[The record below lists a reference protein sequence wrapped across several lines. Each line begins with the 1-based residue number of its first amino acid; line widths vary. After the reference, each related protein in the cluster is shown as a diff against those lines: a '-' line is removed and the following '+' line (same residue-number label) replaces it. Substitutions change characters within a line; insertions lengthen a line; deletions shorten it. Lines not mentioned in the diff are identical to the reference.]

1 MRLSGDERMNYKD
14 MDIKRSY
21 ISCGEDGIAD
31 ALIVPALK
39 CTNHYCRSVGYFS
52 SGVFDTIMDGI
63 PTFVR
68 NGGDIKMIA
77 SPKLNDEDIEAI
89 NLGYEEKERIIGNA
103 FSRGFL
109 EEVENF
115 DDSRL
120 ALLAELIARGVL
132 DIKIAVTNTLGD
144 YHDKLGILEDF
155 DGNKVVFYGSANSSK
170 NGYRDN
176 YDKIRVVK
184 SWIDGQ
190 KDSVDDEVEEF
201 DSLWD
206 GTNKFVDVYE
216 YKESARKHL
225 LQVMERRSNSHKQG
239 NTGIKLRDYQEEA
252 IKAWVNN
259 DYHGFY
265 VMATGTGKTWTAIYS
280 AKRLLEEHSA
290 TIVICAPYKHLVKQ
304 WAEDVRKTFPDAVLI
319 MVSSEN
325 PSWDQKISQAIINKR
340 YNKNVQIIII
350 STIVS
355 FNMDRFSNVISKDSS
370 DKLLI
375 VDEAHRFTKRSEE
388 LKIDYKYMLGLSA
401 TPYSGRNAASGK
413 ELMKYFGGQVFNL
426 PIETALERKFLV
438 PYYYKPIF
446 VYATGDEEDRF
457 RKQSRIIAS
466 YFRNG
471 KCIDSE
477 GLAKALRNRLRII
490 SMAQA
495 KIDGIGDFV
504 NRIEEKDHVVVYCG
518 DGRLYD
524 DTGEEIRHIRQ
535 VKRVLNDL
543 DFKASQFTAQE
554 NMTERMELVDAFNKG
569 EISALAAIRC
579 LDEGINI
586 PSIKSALIL
595 SSNDDY
601 REFVQRRGRILRLY
615 DNKESAVIYDIVVL
629 PSNDLTEWA
638 KIELRRYREYAKLS
652 INCDETMDELDDLLV
667 QYGLSEEDVDVY
679 DYEEMEDE
687 IDE

>member
-1 MRLSGDERMNYKD
+1 MNYKD

-39 CTNHYCRSVGYFS
+39 CTNHYYRSVGYFS

-103 FSRGFL
+103 FSREFL

-120 ALLAELIARGVL
+120 VLLAELIARGIL
-132 DIKIAVTNTLGD
+132 DIRIAVTNTLGD

-155 DGNKVVFYGSANSSK
+155 EGNKVVFYGSANSSK

-201 DSLWD
+201 DSLWN
-206 GTNKFVDVYE
+206 GTNNFVEVYE

-225 LQVMERRSNSHKQG
+225 LQVIERRSNSRKQG

-259 DYHGFY
+259 NYHGFY

-280 AKRLLEEHSA
+280 AKRLLEENSA
-290 TIVICAPYKHLVKQ
+290 TVVICAPYKHLVKQ
-304 WAEDVRKTFPDAVLI
+304 WAEDVRKAFPDAVLI

-325 PSWDQKISQAIINKR
+325 LLWDQKISQAIINKR
-340 YNKNVQIIII
+340 YNKDVQIIII

-355 FNMDRFSNVISKDSS
+355 FNLERFTNVISKDSS

-375 VDEAHRFTKRSEE
+375 VDEAHRFTKRREE
-388 LKIDYKYMLGLSA
+388 LKNDYKYMLGLSA
-401 TPYSGRNAASGK
+401 TPYSGRSAASGK
-413 ELMKYFGGQVFNL
+413 ELMKYFGGQVFDL
-426 PIETALERKFLV
+426 PIETALDKRFLV

-446 VYATGDEEDRF
+446 VYATEDEEERF

-466 YFRNG
+466 CFRNG
-471 KCIDSE
+471 KCIDPES
-477 GLAKALRNRLRII
+477 LAKTLRNRLRII

-504 NRIEEKDHVVVYCG
+504 NQIEEKDHVVVYCG
-518 DGRLYD
+518 DGRMYD
-524 DTGEEIRHIRQ
+524 DTGEEIRHIRH

-543 DFKASQFTAQE
+543 DYKASQFTAQE

-615 DNKESAVIYDIVVL
+615 DDKESAVIYDVVVL
-629 PSNDLTEWA
+629 PSNDMTEWA

-652 INCDETMDELDDLLV
+652 INYDETMDELDDLLI

>member
-1 MRLSGDERMNYKD
+1 MNYKD
-14 MDIKRSY
+14 IDIKRSY

-39 CTNHYCRSVGYFS
+39 CTNHYYRSVGYFS

-77 SPKLNDEDIEAI
+77 SPKLNNEDIEAI

-103 FSRGFL
+103 FSREFL

-120 ALLAELIARGVL
+120 ALLAELIARGIL

-155 DGNKVVFYGSANSSK
+155 EGNKVAFYGSANSSK

-201 DSLWD
+201 DSLWN
-206 GTNKFVDVYE
+206 GTNKFVEVYE

-225 LQVMERRSNSHKQG
+225 LQVMERRSTSKKQG

-290 TIVICAPYKHLVKQ
+290 TVVICAPYKHLVKQ
-304 WAEDVRKTFPDAVLI
+304 WSEDVRKAFPDAVLI

-340 YNKNVQIIII
+340 YNKDVQIIII

-355 FNMDRFSNVISKDSS
+355 FNLERFTNVINKDSS

-375 VDEAHRFTKRSEE
+375 VDEAHRFTKRNED
-388 LKIDYKYMLGLSA
+388 LKCDYKYMLGLSA
-401 TPYSGRNAASGK
+401 TPYSGRSAASGK
-413 ELMKYFGGQVFNL
+413 ELMKYFGGQVFDL
-426 PIETALERKFLV
+426 PIETALDKKFLV

-446 VYATGDEEDRF
+446 VYATEEEEERF

-471 KCIDSE
+471 KCIDPES
-477 GLAKALRNRLRII
+477 LAKTLRNRLRII

-504 NRIEEKDHVVVYCG
+504 NQIEEKDHVVVYCG

-535 VKRVLNDL
+535 VKRVLNDM
-543 DFKASQFTAQE
+543 DYKASQFTAQE

-586 PSIKSALIL
+586 PSIRSALIL

-615 DNKESAVIYDIVVL
+615 NDKESAVIYDVVVL
-629 PSNDLTEWA
+629 PSDDMTEWA

-652 INCDETMDELDDLLV
+652 INYDETMDELDSLLI

>member
-1 MRLSGDERMNYKD
+1 MNYKD

-39 CTNHYCRSVGYFS
+39 CTNHYYRSVGYFS

-103 FSRGFL
+103 FSREFL

-132 DIKIAVTNTLGD
+132 DIRIAVTNTLGD

-155 DGNKVVFYGSANSSK
+155 EGNKVAFYGSANSSK

-184 SWIDGQ
+184 SWIEGQ

-201 DSLWD
+201 DSLWN
-206 GTNKFVDVYE
+206 GTNQFVEVYE

-225 LQVMERRSNSHKQG
+225 LQVMERRSNFRKQG
-239 NTGIKLRDYQEEA
+239 NTGINLRDYQEEA

-259 DYHGFY
+259 DFHGFY

-290 TIVICAPYKHLVKQ
+290 TVVICAPYKHLVKQ
-304 WAEDVRKTFPDAVLI
+304 WAEDVRKAFPDAVLI

-325 PSWDQKISQAIINKR
+325 PSWEQKISQAIINKR
-340 YNKNVQIIII
+340 YNENVQIIII

-355 FNMDRFSNVISKDSS
+355 FNLDRFTNVISKDSS
-370 DKLLI
+370 NKLLI

-388 LKIDYKYMLGLSA
+388 LKNDYKYMLGLSA
-401 TPYSGRNAASGK
+401 TPYSGRSAASGK
-413 ELMKYFGGQVFNL
+413 ELMKYFGGQVFDL
-426 PIETALERKFLV
+426 PIETALDKKFLV

-446 VYATGDEEDRF
+446 VYATHDEEERF

-471 KCIDSE
+471 KCIDPES
-477 GLAKALRNRLRII
+477 LAKTLRNRLRII

-495 KIDGIGDFV
+495 KIDGIGDFI
-504 NRIEEKDHVVVYCG
+504 NQIEERDHVVVYCG

-535 VKRVLNDL
+535 VKRVLNDM
-543 DFKASQFTAQE
+543 DYKASQFTAQE

-601 REFVQRRGRILRLY
+601 REFVQRRGRILRLS
-615 DNKESAVIYDIVVL
+615 DNKESAVIYDVVVL
-629 PSNDLTEWA
+629 PSNDMTEWA

-652 INCDETMDELDDLLV
+652 INYDETMNELDNLLI

>member
-1 MRLSGDERMNYKD
+1 MNYKD

-39 CTNHYCRSVGYFS
+39 CTNHYYRSVGYFS

-77 SPKLNDEDIEAI
+77 SPKLNDEDIDAI
-89 NLGYEEKERIIGNA
+89 NLGYEERERIIGNA
-103 FSRGFL
+103 FSREFL

-132 DIKIAVTNTLGD
+132 DIRIAVTNTLGD

-155 DGNKVVFYGSANSSK
+155 EGNKVAFYGSANSSK

-184 SWIDGQ
+184 SWIEGQ

-201 DSLWD
+201 DSLWN
-206 GTNKFVDVYE
+206 GTNKFVEVYE

-225 LQVMERRSNSHKQG
+225 LQVMERRSNSRKQG

-259 DYHGFY
+259 DFHGFY

-290 TIVICAPYKHLVKQ
+290 TVVICAPYKHLVKQ
-304 WAEDVRKTFPDAVLI
+304 WAEDVRKAFSDAVLI

-355 FNMDRFSNVISKDSS
+355 FNLDRFKNVISKDSS

-388 LKIDYKYMLGLSA
+388 LKNDYKYMLGLSA
-401 TPYSGRNAASGK
+401 TPYSGRSAASGK
-413 ELMKYFGGQVFNL
+413 ELMKYFGGQVFDL
-426 PIETALERKFLV
+426 PIETALDKKFLV

-446 VYATGDEEDRF
+446 VYATDEEEERF
-457 RKQSRIIAS
+457 RKQSRFIAS

-471 KCIDSE
+471 KCIDPES
-477 GLAKALRNRLRII
+477 LAKTLRNRLRII

-495 KIDGIGDFV
+495 KIDGIGDFI

-543 DFKASQFTAQE
+543 DYKASQFTAQE

-615 DNKESAVIYDIVVL
+615 DDKESAVIYDVVVL
-629 PSNDLTEWA
+629 PSNDMTEWA

-652 INCDETMDELDDLLV
+652 INYDETMDELDNLLI